1 MKEKYMKNEAH
12 FDNYSSFLF
21 QKDHIKVNFYSF
33 EEKLL
38 YEKEFHRYK
47 TINEILNN
55 FLNQVNGENLGK
67 YLNNGK
73 NCDKNN
79 LTFYIK
85 NEEGK
90 YEEIQNNNS
99 FIIINQFDK
108 NKCIE
113 SIQSTSEFQNYI
125 LNIYVKNEKK
135 YINKYNKIEKNIE
148 EYIINNTYLIGKPII
163 NHFKY
168 YLYNKK
174 SQELKI
180 IKYPKEQIKKLNLK
194 CYSGISTYCNAINNL
209 YIYEGNSD
217 LNFLLNNNNLIQ
229 INLINNNI
237 NIISYKFPN
246 RILHSMIFI
255 PKCYLF
261 IVGGKKTKN
270 IIVYT
275 IQEKNHNYELYPHGL
290 PYEVLEPSL
299 IYLNNKYL
307 YAFENSTLDF
317 HILRTDL
324 INVEPWEEIKVKN
337 NKYDIYQKFFGVIK
351 NKNSILFLGGQMLN
365 LFNNS
370 SKKCFFFDYNE
381 ETIKRCQT
389 DFKPLEFVEKTF
401 IPIEKGT
408 YFQLAEIKNDN
419 KYIPKKVIF
428 REEW

>member
-1 MKEKYMKNEAH
+1 MNYINDEAH
-12 FDNYSSFLF
+12 FDNISTYLF
-21 QKDHIKVNFYSF
+21 QKDLIKVGFYSF
-33 EEKLL
+33 GEKLI
-38 YEKEFHRYK
+38 YEKEFSRYK
-47 TINEILNN
+47 NINEIIYN
-55 FLNQVNGENLGK
+55 FLSQINEDNLIK
-67 YLNNGK
+67 FLNNGQGY
-73 NCDKNN
+73 DKRN

-90 YEEIQNNNS
+90 YEEIQNQK
-99 FIIINQFDK
+99 FVINQYDK
-108 NKCIE
+108 AIFLG
-113 SIQSTSEFQNYI
+113 SLQSTSEFQNCI
-125 LNIYVKNEKK
+125 LKIYVKNENK
-135 YINKYNKIEKNIE
+135 YINKYNKIEKNSE

-194 CYSGISTYCNAINNL
+194 SYSGISTYCNAINNL

-217 LNFLLNNNNLIQ
+217 LNFLFNNNNLIQ
-229 INLINNNI
+229 INLITNNI

-324 INVEPWEEIKVKN
+324 INVEPWEEIKIKN
-337 NKYDIYQKFFGVIK
+337 NKYDINQKFFGVIK